1 MPEMNTLIVSLIGM
15 GILALFFAV
24 FLFVAYTRL
33 AVKDDPRVDAIA
45 DSLPGAN
52 CGGCGY
58 PGCRQY
64 AEAIVKKEGKVPV
77 DLCAPGGQDSVER
90 IASIM
95 GVEAMAAV
103 PKVAVVLCGGTPELA
118 EDRATY
124 IGAASCQEEHL
135 VTGGHKACTYGCLG
149 LGDCVDACP
158 FNAMFMAENG
168 LPVVIEEKCTAC
180 GKCVDACPR
189 GIMRLVPKTQR
200 ILVRCVNHD
209 KGAVARKVCKVSCI
223 ACTKC
228 VKAAPEGAIRMDN
241 FLAVIDD
248 PAAVDAN
255 AQALID
261 SCPTACIVDRLG
273 ILVKTPEEPEKKEA
287 TVEA

>member
-1 MPEMNTLIVSLIGM
+1 MNMLIVSLIGM
-15 GILALFFAV
+15 GIMALFFAV
-24 FLFVAYTRL
+24 FLFLAYTRL
-33 AVKDDPRVDAIA
+33 TVKDDPRVDAINN
-45 DSLPGAN
+45 SLPGAN

-64 AEAIVKKEGKVPV
+64 AEAIVKNEGKVPI
-77 DLCAPGGQDSVER
+77 DLCAPGGQDSIER

-95 GVEAMAAV
+95 GVEATAAV

-118 EDRATY
+118 EDRAIY
-124 IGAASCQEEHL
+124 IGALTCQEEHL

-149 LGDCVDACP
+149 LGDCVNACP
-158 FNAMFMAENG
+158 FDAMFMAESG

-180 GKCVDACPR
+180 GKCVEACPR

-200 ILVRCVNHD
+200 ILIRCVNHD

-228 VKAAPEGAIRMDN
+228 VKAAPEGAIRMDD

-248 PAAVDAN
+248 PSAVDAN
-255 AQALID
+255 AQAVID
-261 SCPTACIVDRLG
+261 SCPTGCIVDRLG

-287 TVEA
+287 TIEA

>member
-1 MPEMNTLIVSLIGM
+1 MNTLIVSLIGM